1 MADLDTSVQYIHGI
15 GPARAKSL
23 EKLGITTLGEL
34 ISWFPRRYEDRSA
47 VRRIADLEAGES
59 ACVEAMIASP
69 PTLSHIRK
77 GMDLIKVRAVD
88 ESGVLDVTFFN
99 QTWLKDNL
107 HQGQTYLFYGRAEG
121 NLLRKQMASPVVEP
135 VGRREQT
142 GRIVPIYPLTAGV
155 SQLML
160 SRSIRQGLDA
170 CAAIL
175 PDALPDDV
183 RQAHALCRIGFAYE
197 NIHFPASPE
206 ALELARRRLAF
217 EELFLFSLGLA
228 QLRSRRE
235 VVEIPPCP
243 AVDMAPFYAALP
255 FTLTGAQRRCVDEAL
270 SDMRAGRPMNRLCQG
285 DVGSGKT
292 MVAAA
297 CEKDLP
303 VASALGKAV
312 GGVGPVVAR
321 EAVWR
326 AFGGETPLLACDL
339 DEAQKQALC
348 AAIENLKDEHA
359 AGGTPTA
366 VRIPQ
371 PDGVNK
377 PVEFSFFI
385 PQQYGSAAILT
396 QYPTYSELLED
407 YYATKDR
414 AERLKQKSRELY
426 KAVHNLYERA
436 VRKQSA
442 RREELAQSEKAD
454 TLRLYGE
461 LLQANQWAIQKGD
474 RQATVQNYYTGED
487 VTIRLDPRLGPN
499 ENAQKYFR
507 DYKKKQTA
515 GQMLK
520 KLLLEGED
528 EIEYLA
534 NVLYEVETA
543 PGEQAL
549 NEVRAE
555 LKSQGYLKY
564 YKQRERKQKPAD
576 FLRYRSSDGFEILI
590 GRNNLQNDKLT
601 LHTARGKDVW
611 FHVQKAPG
619 SHTVVMSRGEDVP
632 DTTKQEAAE
641 LAVLHSSQNGGA
653 KVPVDTTEVRN
664 IWKANGARPGMVL
677 YNDYTTVYITPRAGL
692 EEQLREK

>member
-1 MADLDTSVQYIHGI
+1 MCNHYQRFSPLAEYMAHQFHHLCRCIGI
-15 GPARAKSL
+15 QITGWLICKNNTWIQNQSSCHTYALLLSARS
-23 EKLGITTLGEL
+23 G
-34 ISWFPRRYEDRSA
+34 SA
-47 VRRIADLEAGES
+47 RVCLTEETF
-59 ACVEAMIASP
+59 ENPETP
-69 PTLSHIRK
+69 PSFCMLMRK
-77 GMDLIKVRAVD
+77 HLTGGRL
-88 ESGVLDVTFFN
+88 LDV
-99 QTWLKDNL
+99 
-107 HQGQTYLFYGRAEG
+107 R
-121 NLLRKQMASPVVEP
+121 MEP
-135 VGRREQT
+135 GD
-142 GRIVPIYPLTAGV
+142 RIVYFEFQCTNEMGDLVRNILCAE
-155 SQLML
+155 LMGRYSNL
-160 SRSIRQGLDA
+160 VLVQNGKI
-170 CAAIL
+170 I
-175 PDALPDDV
+175 DALKRVDFEDSDV
-183 RQAHALCRIGFAYE
+183 RQLLPGLPYTTPPK
-197 NIHFPASPE
+197 PARPDF
-206 ALELARRRLAF
+206 LAVSSA
-217 EELFLFSLGLA
+217 S
-228 QLRSRRE
+228 
-235 VVEIPPCP
+235 I
-243 AVDMAPFYAALP
+243 
-255 FTLTGAQRRCVDEAL
+255 
-270 SDMRAGRPMNRLCQG
+270 
-285 DVGSGKT
+285 
-292 MVAAA
+292 VAAA
-297 CEKDLP
+297 CERDLP
-303 VASALGKAV
+303 VADALNKTVA
-312 GGVGPVVAR
+312 GVGPVVCR
-321 EAVWR
+321 EAAWR
-326 AFGGETPLLACDL
+326 AFDGEHLLANEL
-339 DEAQKQALC
+339 TEAQKVRLM
-348 AAIENLKDEHA
+348 AAIDELKEIYD
-359 AGGTPTA
+359 AGGCPCSVTA
-366 VRIPQ
+366 
-371 PDGVNK
+371 PDGK
-377 PVEFSFFI
+377 PVEYTFFR
-385 PQQYGSAAILT
+385 PQQYGEKYLIKEWLSFNT
-396 QYPTYSELLED
+396 MLEG
-407 YYATKDR
+407 YYAEKDR
-414 AERLKQKSRELY
+414 AERLRTKSKELH
-426 KAVHNLYERA
+426 KAVHNMYERA
-436 VRKQSA
+436 VRKQAA
-442 RREELAQSEKAD
+442 RQEELAASGKSEK
-454 TLRLYGE
+454 LRLYGE